1 VITPKPEGLELKTIA
16 MSSHRQI
23 LYHIVFG
30 TKYHKPAININHK
43 KELYKYIWGIIKNK
57 NCTLYQINGST
68 DHIHILSDLHPSVS
82 LANFVKDIKVASSI
96 WMKDS
101 GFLPDF
107 KGWAEG
113 YGVFT
118 YAYRD
123 KILIIKYIKN
133 QEQHHKKVSFKDE
146 YIAFLKEYGVD
157 FDERYL

>member
-1 VITPKPEGLELKTIA
+1 MITSKPEGLELITIA
-16 MSSHRQI
+16 VSSHRKI

-57 NCTLYQINGST
+57 NCILYQINGIE
-68 DHIHILSDLHPSVS
+68 DHIHILSDLHPSIS

-96 WMKDS
+96 WMKDA
-101 GFLPDF
+101 GIFPDF

-113 YGVFT
+113 YGAFT
-118 YAYRD
+118 YAFRD
-123 KILIIKYIKN
+123 KEMITRYIKN
-133 QEQHHKKVSFKDE
+133 QEEHHRKASFKEE
-146 YIAFLKEYGVD
+146 YITFLKEYGVD